1 MAPKPRVHQVA
12 AELGVDSKVAL
23 RVLKELGEF
32 VKSPSSTIKPPVARK
47 LRARLQ
53 ALGYV
58 SRHFPGVTREA
69 SQRISALLDGLPRSL
84 PRLVDELA
92 DASPRSRAALAAARS
107 SQQVFYV
114 APEHHRTVAESDP
127 PPRLSREDLPRGDGL
142 MFLHRN
148 PALGHLVTWHH
159 SDDDVRFAAFNVERY
174 PDSANLVAV
183 FGFVEFRARVD
194 DDHLVSAA
202 LGFRRLARAFKL
214 VPVRVRGLPRE
225 SKGGLSS
232 NPPQSEAVTVVR
244 YRRGT
249 PAPDENLVVDDV
261 GVIADAEA
269 RRAQTR
275 WLVRGHWRNQYYAS
289 EDTNKPVWIEE
300 HTAGAPDAP
309 IVRRDRV
316 LVIAPDSTAL
326 SSSAHPGVST
336 VSATTDL
343 RIDGSPQREVER

>member
-12 AELGVDSKVAL
+12 AEIGVDSKVAL
-23 RVLKELGEF
+23 RVLRELGEF
-32 VKSPSSTIKPPVARK
+32 VKSPSSTIEPPVARK

-58 SRHFPGVTREA
+58 SQHFPGVTRET

-84 PRLVDELA
+84 PQLVDELA
-92 DASPRSRAALAAARS
+92 YASPRSRAALAAARS

-114 APEHHRTVAESDP
+114 APEHHRNVAESDL
-127 PPRLSREDLPRGDGL
+127 PPRLRREDLPRGDGVL
-142 MFLHRN
+142 FLHRN
-148 PALGHLVTWHH
+148 PSLGHLVTWHH
-159 SDDDVRFAAFNVERY
+159 SDGDVRLAAFNVERY
-174 PDSANLVAV
+174 PDSANLVAL

-194 DDHLVSAA
+194 NDHLVSAA
-202 LGFRRLARAFKL
+202 LGFRRLARAFEL
-214 VPVRVRGLPRE
+214 VPMRVRGLPRV
-225 SKGGLSS
+225 SKGGVSS
-232 NPPQSEAVTVVR
+232 KPSEPEAVTIVH
-244 YRRGT
+244 YRKGT
-249 PAPDENLVVDDV
+249 PASDEQFVVDDA

-269 RRAQTR
+269 RRARTR

-300 HTAGAPDAP
+300 HTAGAPDAK

-326 SSSAHPGVST
+326 SSPAHPGVST
-336 VSATTDL
+336 VSVTTDL
-343 RIDGSPQREVER
+343 GIDGSPHREVER